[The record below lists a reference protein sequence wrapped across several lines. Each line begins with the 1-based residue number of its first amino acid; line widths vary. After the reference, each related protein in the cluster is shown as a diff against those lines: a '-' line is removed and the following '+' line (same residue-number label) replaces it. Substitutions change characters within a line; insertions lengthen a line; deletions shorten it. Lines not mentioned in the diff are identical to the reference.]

1 MERLGAE
8 RVSFQPVSHPS
19 MHPGRSAAICLGDLQ
34 VGILGE
40 IHPRVAAS
48 FGVEG
53 RVAVA
58 EVDLEVF
65 AGKLLENW
73 QVEPVS
79 RFQPIRQDFAVV
91 VDERVAAED
100 VRQAI
105 QAGTGPLGVAIN
117 LFDIY
122 RGPGVEEGRKSLAF
136 AVTLSARD
144 RQLAEHE
151 VERIRGKIEQNV
163 KKRVGGTLRS

>member
-1 MERLGAE
+1 
-8 RVSFQPVSHPS
+8 
-19 MHPGRSAAICLGDLQ
+19 MHPGRGAAVCIGDLQ
-34 VGILGE
+34 VGIIGE
-40 IHPRVAAS
+40 VHPRVAAS
-48 FGVEG
+48 FDIEG

-58 EVDLEVF
+58 EIDLEIF
-65 AGKLLENW
+65 AGSLLENW
-73 QVEPVS
+73 RVQPVS

-91 VDERVAAED
+91 VDEAVAAAD
-100 VRQAI
+100 VEAAI
-105 QAGTGPLGVAIN
+105 ASGAGPLASAIN

-122 RGPGVEEGRKSLAF
+122 RGPGVDEGRKSLAF
-136 AVTLSARD
+136 SVTLSAPD